1 MFEVD
6 IIQWISVHIN
16 LLKNWYIIS
25 QRRDNKERELNMLTN
40 MKTSNEK
47 KLKTLVDSDVPIL

>member
-1 MFEVD
+1 M
-6 IIQWISVHIN
+6 
-16 LLKNWYIIS
+16 IS

-40 MKTSNEK
+40 MTTSNEK